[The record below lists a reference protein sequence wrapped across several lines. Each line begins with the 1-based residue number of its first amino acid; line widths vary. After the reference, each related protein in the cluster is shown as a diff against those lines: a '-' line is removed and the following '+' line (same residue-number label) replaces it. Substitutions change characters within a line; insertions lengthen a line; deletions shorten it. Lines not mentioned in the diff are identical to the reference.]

1 MFPKW
6 AENIK
11 ETKKKWEGAGAS
23 ETASKKGESD
33 GEKKENKKK
42 EPAPRGRLPPWTNR
56 VAVCIRVWQPNNK
69 AFVVETEGIYY
80 QSWFW

>member
-42 EPAPRGRLPPWTNR
+42 EPAPRGRLPP
-56 VAVCIRVWQPNNK
+56 
-69 AFVVETEGIYY
+69 
-80 QSWFW
+80 